1 MGLYQKYRPQSFDEI
16 VGNEASINTIQR
28 MLKKE
33 NHSHTFLFSG
43 PPGTGK
49 TTTAR
54 IIAKELG
61 ADEMDIRE
69 INSANSRGIDTA
81 REITQSI
88 RLLPMSGSFIVYILD
103 EAHRWTTDF
112 SNALL
117 KPLED
122 CPQHVYFIICTTEP
136 NKIIK
141 AIQSRCTHIKFNSLK
156 HDEMM
161 ILLKRVN
168 KQEKINIDDEI
179 LDDIADNCEGSPR
192 NALVLLEKV
201 SGAKDSKEIQS
212 IIKSGNF
219 DDEDIEIIELA
230 RALLNE
236 KNQWRDIANI
246 LKQLQENGKMDNP
259 ESIRYMVL
267 GYMNSVLISGK
278 MPKRA
283 AIALEAFSENTYNT
297 GKAGIT
303 LACLNTIS

>member
-1 MGLYQKYRPQSFDEI
+1 MGLYQKYRPQSFDEMI
-16 VGNEASINTIQR
+16 GNESSINTLQR
-28 MLKKE
+28 MLKKDS
-33 NHSHTFLFSG
+33 HSHTYLFSG

-88 RLLPMSGSFIVYILD
+88 RLLPMNGNCIVYILD
-103 EAHRWTTDF
+103 EAHRWTADF

-122 CPQHVYFIICTTEP
+122 CPNHVYFIICTTEP

-141 AIQSRCTHIKFNSLK
+141 AIQSRCTHIKFSSLK
-156 HDEMM
+156 SDE
-161 ILLKRVN
+161 IIVLLKRVN
-168 KQEKINIDDEI
+168 KLEALNMDKEV
-179 LDDIADNCEGSPR
+179 LSDIADNCEGSPR

-201 SGAKDSKEIQS
+201 SSASNEKEIS
-212 IIKSGNF
+212 DIIKSGNYN
-219 DDEDIEIIELA
+219 DEDIEIIELA
-230 RALLNE
+230 RALLND
-236 KNQWRDIANI
+236 KNQWRDIASI
-246 LKQLQENGKMDNP
+246 LKKLQENGKMDNP
-259 ESIRYMVL
+259 ETIRYMVL

-278 MPKRA
+278 MLKRA
-283 AIALEAFSENTYNT
+283 AIAIEAFSENTYNS

-303 LACLNTIS
+303 LACINTIS